1 QTTILMTMPVETDAP
16 ALLFND
22 ALHKTHYSARSIRRR
37 MTNGIANANRFGAT
51 ANRRGVQSAKC
62 LRISS
67 RRVFGHIHHRHTF
80 ANSKADGVFREL
92 EEFFEGP
99 IFREEAHR

>member
-1 QTTILMTMPVETDAP
+1 MAMPVETDAT

-22 ALHKTHYSARSIRRR
+22 ALHKTNYSARPIRRR
-37 MTNGIANANRFGAT
+37 MTNGIADANRFGAT
-51 ANRRGVQSAKC
+51 ANRGGVQSSEC
-62 LRISS
+62 FRISP

-80 ANSKADGVFREL
+80 ANGKGDGVFREL